1 MYYETLAERMELL
14 KKDKGGAQR
23 MCEIMEE
30 LNRES
35 EARGEARGIV
45 LGEARAKEESAVAVM
60 SKKVFSLDEIAEMF
74 KLPLAKVEELGRLHH
89 LI

>member
-1 MYYETLAERMELL
+1 
-14 KKDKGGAQR
+14 

-35 EARGEARGIV
+35 EARGIV

>member
-1 MYYETLAERMELL
+1 
-14 KKDKGGAQR
+14 
-23 MCEIMEE
+23 MCEVMEE
-30 LNRES
+30 LMKDLNRES
-35 EARGEARGIV
+35 EARGIAIGEVR
-45 LGEARAKEESAVAVM
+45 GEARAKEEDAIAVM